1 MPLIVL
7 SNSCLI
13 YQSLSKEVN
22 EIISSYISII
32 FFLAACEK
40 NGSSISLNNLEIYA
54 PLPGNTVTSGYTKIT
69 NNTDVTISIDSIT
82 SPDFETV
89 EIHETIIVNGIA
101 RMIEIEQLTIP
112 ANNDIVLKRGGKH
125 FMFFDPTK
133 NINIGQNIKLNI
145 KLSNNEN
152 LKFEVPAKSRF

>member
-1 MPLIVL
+1 MRLFL
-7 SNSCLI
+7 LT
-13 YQSLSKEVN
+13 SLL
-22 EIISSYISII
+22 

-40 NGSSISLNNLEIYA
+40 NGSSISLNNLEIFA

-112 ANNDIVLKRGGKH
+112 ANNDVVLQRGGKH
-125 FMFFDPTK
+125 FMFFDPTE
-133 NINIGQNIKLNI
+133 NINIGQNIKLDI

>member
-1 MPLIVL
+1 MRSFLL
-7 SNSCLI
+7 T
-13 YQSLSKEVN
+13 SLL
-22 EIISSYISII
+22 

-40 NGSSISLNNLEIYA
+40 NGSSISFNNLEIYA

-112 ANNDIVLKRGGKH
+112 ANNDVVLKRGGKH

>member
-1 MPLIVL
+1 MR
-7 SNSCLI
+7 
-13 YQSLSKEVN
+13 SLFSMSILLFLFACDSQKSALTFDDLEV
-22 EIISSYISII
+22 
-32 FFLAACEK
+32 
-40 NGSSISLNNLEIYA
+40 YA

-125 FMFFDPTK
+125 FMFFDPKK

>member
-1 MPLIVL
+1 MRLFL
-7 SNSCLI
+7 LT
-13 YQSLSKEVN
+13 SLL
-22 EIISSYISII
+22 

-40 NGSSISLNNLEIYA
+40 NGSSVSFNNLEIYA

-82 SPDFETV
+82 SPDFEAV

-112 ANNDIVLKRGGKH
+112 ANNDVVLKRGGKRGG
-125 FMFFDPTK
+125 TR
-133 NINIGQNIKLNI
+133 G
-145 KLSNNEN
+145 
-152 LKFEVPAKSRF
+152 

>member
-1 MPLIVL
+1 MRLFL
-7 SNSCLI
+7 LT
-13 YQSLSKEVN
+13 SLL
-22 EIISSYISII
+22 
-32 FFLAACEK
+32 FLLVACEK

-101 RMIEIEQLTIP
+101 RMIEIEQLIIP
-112 ANNDIVLKRGGKH
+112 ANSDVVLKRGGKH

-152 LKFEVPAKSRF
+152 LKFEVQAKSRF

>member
-1 MPLIVL
+1 MRLFL
-7 SNSCLI
+7 LT
-13 YQSLSKEVN
+13 SLL
-22 EIISSYISII
+22 

-40 NGSSISLNNLEIYA
+40 NGSSISFNNLEIYA

-112 ANNDIVLKRGGKH
+112 ANNDVVLKRGGKH
-125 FMFFDPTK
+125 FMFFNPTK
-133 NINIGQNIKLNI
+133 NINIGQNIKLDI

-152 LKFEVPAKSRF
+152 LKFEASAKLRF

>member
-1 MPLIVL
+1 MRLFL
-7 SNSCLI
+7 LT
-13 YQSLSKEVN
+13 SLL
-22 EIISSYISII
+22 
-32 FFLAACEK
+32 FLLAACEK

-69 NNTDVTISIDSIT
+69 NNTDVAISIDSIT

-101 RMIEIEQLTIP
+101 RMIEIEQLKIP
-112 ANNDIVLKRGGKH
+112 ANNDVVLKRGGKH

>member
-1 MPLIVL
+1 MRLFL
-7 SNSCLI
+7 LT
-13 YQSLSKEVN
+13 SLL
-22 EIISSYISII
+22 
-32 FFLAACEK
+32 FLLAACEK
-40 NGSSISLNNLEIYA
+40 NGCSISLNNLEIYA

-89 EIHETIIVNGIA
+89 GIHETIIVNGIA
-101 RMIEIEQLTIP
+101 RMIEIEQLNIP
-112 ANNDIVLKRGGKH
+112 ANNDVVLKRGGKH

-152 LKFEVPAKSRF
+152 LNFEVPAKSRF

>member
-1 MPLIVL
+1 MRLFL
-7 SNSCLI
+7 LT
-13 YQSLSKEVN
+13 SLL
-22 EIISSYISII
+22 
-32 FFLAACEK
+32 FLLAACEK
-40 NGSSISLNNLEIYA
+40 NGNSISLKNLEIYA

-125 FMFFDPTK
+125 FMFFDPKK
-133 NINIGQNIKLNI
+133 NLNIGQNIKLDI

>member
-1 MPLIVL
+1 MRLFLLI
-7 SNSCLI
+7 
-13 YQSLSKEVN
+13 SLL
-22 EIISSYISII
+22 

-40 NGSSISLNNLEIYA
+40 NGSSISFNNLEIYA
-54 PLPGNTVTSGYTKIT
+54 PLPSNTVTSGYTKIT
-69 NNTDVTISIDSIT
+69 NNTDVIISIDSIS
-82 SPDFETV
+82 SPNFETV

-112 ANNDIVLKRGGKH
+112 ANNEVLLKRGGKH
-125 FMFFDPTK
+125 FMFFDPTE
-133 NINIGQNIKLNI
+133 NINIGQNIKLDI

>member
-1 MPLIVL
+1 MRIFLL
-7 SNSCLI
+7 T
-13 YQSLSKEVN
+13 SLL
-22 EIISSYISII
+22 
-32 FFLAACEK
+32 FFLVACEK
-40 NGSSISLNNLEIYA
+40 NGGSISFSNLEIYA

-112 ANNDIVLKRGGKH
+112 ANNDVVLKRGGKH

>member
-1 MPLIVL
+1 MRIFLL
-7 SNSCLI
+7 T
-13 YQSLSKEVN
+13 SLL
-22 EIISSYISII
+22 
-32 FFLAACEK
+32 FFLASCEK

-54 PLPGNTVTSGYTKIT
+54 PLPGSTVTSGYTKIKNT
-69 NNTDVTISIDSIT
+69 TDVTISIDSIT

-112 ANNDIVLKRGGKH
+112 ANNEIVLKRGGKH
-125 FMFFDPTK
+125 FMFFNPTK
-133 NINIGQNIKLNI
+133 NINIGQNIKLDI

-152 LKFEVPAKSRF
+152 LKFEASAKSRF

>member
-1 MPLIVL
+1 MRLFL
-7 SNSCLI
+7 LT
-13 YQSLSKEVN
+13 SL
-22 EIISSYISII
+22 I

-89 EIHETIIVNGIA
+89 EIHETIICLLYTSPSPRDA
-101 RMIEIEQLTIP
+101 HESRMP
-112 ANNDIVLKRGGKH
+112 SSA
-125 FMFFDPTK
+125 
-133 NINIGQNIKLNI
+133 
-145 KLSNNEN
+145 
-152 LKFEVPAKSRF
+152 

>member
-1 MPLIVL
+1 MRLFL
-7 SNSCLI
+7 LT
-13 YQSLSKEVN
+13 SLL
-22 EIISSYISII
+22 

-112 ANNDIVLKRGGKH
+112 ANNDVVLQRGGKH
-125 FMFFDPTK
+125 FMFFEPTSS
-133 NINIGQNIKLNI
+133 ISIGQDSTQALQDVQAHNSSGLI
-145 KLSNNEN
+145 
-152 LKFEVPAKSRF
+152 